1 MILTLPI
8 ATRERLMLRLH
19 EAEATKGKM
28 PTRIVLGPGDYAK
41 LLLDLRRY
49 GFFPSKYLPKKPNV
63 LQVPIECDD
72 VEETAPEHH
81 TVRFEW
87 SE

>member
-1 MILTLPI
+1 MIFTLPI

-19 EAEATKGKM
+19 EAEAAKGKM

-63 LQVPIECDD
+63 LQVPIERDD

>member
-19 EAEATKGKM
+19 EAEAAKGKM

-72 VEETAPEHH
+72 VEKTAPEHH